1 MKEDTI
7 YKSSQ
12 KKENQMRSKRKSN
25 KAVAYKNI
33 VSELK
38 KFDYKDIPIRNSMLR
53 FKTKYEEIRRANPKI
68 TSMDAFLAMISE
80 MVVT

>member
-1 MKEDTI
+1 
-7 YKSSQ
+7 
-12 KKENQMRSKRKSN
+12 MRSKRKSN

-53 FKTKYEEIRRANPKI
+53 FKTKYEEIRRANPQI

-80 MVVT
+80 IDRKSVV